1 MNKVLVE
8 QNPSPMKLEVLGID
22 DWPVTRDAIGT
33 SERNYPQSETS
44 YILEGSGEIRV
55 PNNETISITAGDLI
69 TVMPETRC
77 VWNIT
82 EEIERHY
89 YKG

>member
-1 MNKVLVE
+1 MSKVLIE
-8 QNPSPMKLEVLGID
+8 QNPSPMKLEVLGVD
-22 DWPVTRDAIGT
+22 DWPVTREAIGT
-33 SERNYPQSETS
+33 SERHYPYSETS
-44 YILEGSGEIRV
+44 YIIEGSGEIRV
-55 PNNETISITAGDLI
+55 LNEETISFTAGDLI

-77 VWNIT
+77 IWYIT

>member
-8 QNPSPMKLEVLGID
+8 QNPSPMKLEVLGVD
-22 DWPVTRDAIGT
+22 EWPLTREAIGT
-33 SERNYPQSETS
+33 SERNYSQSETS
-44 YILEGSGEIRV
+44 YILEGSGEIQV
-55 PNNETISITAGDLI
+55 PNEETISFTAGDLI
-69 TVMPETRC
+69 TVMPETC
-77 VWNIT
+77 CIWYIT